1 MSYLRL
7 LVAFL
12 TATTKLPG
20 LLRWIGKLFDKSL
33 QEQLQEVE
41 EAEKALQ
48 EAKDEPSR
56 DSALKSVKDSV
67 NRYLH

>member
-7 LVAFL
+7 LTAFL
-12 TATTKLPG
+12 TAITQLPG

-33 QEQLQEVE
+33 SEQLKEVE

-48 EAKDEPSR
+48 GAKDEASR
-56 DSALKSVKDSV
+56 DSALKRVKDSV
-67 NRYLH
+67 TRYLH